1 MGELWQPLHCRPMQ
15 SLALTSLF
23 AAALLLGFVLKTWL
37 AWRQMRHVAAHRD
50 AVPAAFANTVSLEAH
65 HKAADYT
72 LARGRFGLLS
82 TAFGTALLLGWTLLG
97 GLDALNAVVRDA
109 VQPRFGDMVYQLALL
124 AAVALIGSLVE
135 MPLDVW
141 STFRI
146 EQRFGFNRMTWK
158 LYLVD
163 ALKGAALGAAI
174 GLPLAALV
182 LWLMGAAGAW
192 WWLWA
197 WAAWTGFQLLMLV
210 LYPTVIAP
218 LFNKFS
224 PLPDA
229 SLAERVSALMAR
241 CGFRAKGLFVMD
253 GSKRSAHSNAYFT
266 GLGAAKR
273 VVFFDT
279 LLTRLTPGEVE
290 AVLAHELGHFKLR
303 HVPKRMVAIFG
314 ASLAA
319 LALLGW
325 LAQQQWFF
333 TGLGVTPNLAAPND
347 ALALLLL
354 MFALPPFGFLVAPLA
369 AALSRK
375 HEFEADAYACAQA
388 DGRELASALVK
399 LHEDN
404 AGTLTPDPLYAK
416 FYYSHPP
423 AAERLAALTPNKE
436 TAV

>member
-1 MGELWQPLHCRPMQ
+1 
-15 SLALTSLF
+15 
-23 AAALLLGFVLKTWL
+23 
-37 AWRQMRHVAAHRD
+37 
-50 AVPAAFANTVSLEAH
+50 
-65 HKAADYT
+65 
-72 LARGRFGLLS
+72 
-82 TAFGTALLLGWTLLG
+82 
-97 GLDALNAVVRDA
+97 
-109 VQPRFGDMVYQLALL
+109 
-124 AAVALIGSLVE
+124 
-135 MPLDVW
+135 
-141 STFRI
+141 
-146 EQRFGFNRMTWK
+146 
-158 LYLVD
+158 
-163 ALKGAALGAAI
+163 
-174 GLPLAALV
+174 
-182 LWLMGAAGAW
+182 
-192 WWLWA
+192 
-197 WAAWTGFQLLMLV
+197 
-210 LYPTVIAP
+210 
-218 LFNKFS
+218 
-224 PLPDA
+224 
-229 SLAERVSALMAR
+229 
-241 CGFRAKGLFVMD
+241 
-253 GSKRSAHSNAYFT
+253 
-266 GLGAAKR
+266 
-273 VVFFDT
+273 
-279 LLTRLTPGEVE
+279 
-290 AVLAHELGHFKLR
+290 
-303 HVPKRMVAIFG
+303 MVAIFG